1 MPWSPISKKFL
12 LPVLMRIKDK
22 ERISINELK
31 EIFVQET
38 LIMSVNTFKQF
49 VDGLIILKIAE
60 RTENPNVLKI
70 DRNNIEATIER
81 LTKGG

>member
-1 MPWSPISKKFL
+1 MPWSPLSRKFL
-12 LPVLMRIKDK
+12 LPVLLRIKDREK
-22 ERISINELK
+22 ISINELK

-49 VDGLIILKIAE
+49 VDGLIILKIVE

-70 DRNNIEATIER
+70 DRNNIEATIEK
-81 LTKGG
+81 LMKGG

>member
-1 MPWSPISKKFL
+1 MPWSPLAKKYL
-12 LPVLMRIKDK
+12 LPVLLRIKDR

-49 VDGLIILKIAE
+49 VDGLIILKIVE

-70 DRNNIEATIER
+70 DRNNIEATIEK
-81 LTKGG
+81 LMKGG